1 MSKLFTF
8 TYPAVFG
15 RSQAPSAFSCHGIRM
30 QHRLG
35 VRKIEKEVRD
45 LATGM
50 RIIHLPLIL
59 KSCQPASNHP
69 TLLPQLAH
77 IFSIY
82 FFFLTCPCTF
92 IRTLC
97 SFLGLRALIL
107 STFLSRPRRKRANLL
122 QVSSLNVVKTGL

>member
-82 FFFLTCPCTF
+82 FFFLNLPMHIHQNPMF
-92 IRTLC
+92 VLGSAC
-97 SFLGLRALIL
+97 SNSLYIPF
-107 STFLSRPRRKRANLL
+107 ST
-122 QVSSLNVVKTGL
+122 SSKTSQSSTSQ

>member
-69 TLLPQLAH
+69 SFPNSPTSFQ
-77 IFSIY
+77 FT

-122 QVSSLNVVKTGL
+122 QVSSLNVKTGL